1 MFARGSG
8 TDDSQ
13 VSDMSRGGCFFTGI
27 RKTGD
32 EADLGGKIKSSDLN
46 VSRLRCLWGIQAEM
60 WGRRLNTWM

>member
-32 EADLGGKIKSSDLN
+32 EADLGGKIDHFDENRSSFILFN
-46 VSRLRCLWGIQAEM
+46 HPF
-60 WGRRLNTWM
+60 